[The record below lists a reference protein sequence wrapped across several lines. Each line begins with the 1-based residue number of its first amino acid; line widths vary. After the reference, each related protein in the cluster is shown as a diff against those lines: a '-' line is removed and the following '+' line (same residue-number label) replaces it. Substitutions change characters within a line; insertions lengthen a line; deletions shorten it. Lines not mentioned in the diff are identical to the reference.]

1 MTYYRIHPGSEALET
16 MLDPERPDGW
26 TAEGDAPLRGLAVC
40 TTLEA
45 LYSYIREYGMCVEP
59 GDRLVAVE
67 GRYVGPDHDA
77 HAVRVEASSYEVLG
91 DAREWLDACA
101 EIASICDDWD

>member
-1 MTYYRIHPGSEALET
+1 VTYYRIHPGSEALET
-16 MLDPERPDGW
+16 MLDPSRPDGW
-26 TAEGDAPLRGLAVC
+26 TVEGDAPVQGLAVC
-40 TTLEA
+40 TSIEA
-45 LYSYIREYGMCVEP
+45 LYFYVREYGMCVEP

-77 HAVRVEASSYEVLG
+77 HACRVEASSYEVLG